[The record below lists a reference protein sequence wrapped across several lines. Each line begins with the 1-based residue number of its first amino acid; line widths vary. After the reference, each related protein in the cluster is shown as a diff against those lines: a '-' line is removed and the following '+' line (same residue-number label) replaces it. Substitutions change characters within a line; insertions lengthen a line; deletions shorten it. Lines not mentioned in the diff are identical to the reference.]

1 MTPERWKRVETL
13 YNEAV
18 SLEGDARS
26 DYLRRACAGDASLL
40 AEVEALLRHDAR
52 GDQTISAALQ
62 RAASDLL
69 EHQAAALVGRQLGA
83 WRLVRRVAQ
92 GGMGSVYLA
101 ERCDGQFEQRVAV
114 KLLNP
119 ALLSPD
125 ALARFNSERQILARL
140 SHPNIARLYDGGT
153 TDEGVPYLVMEYI
166 EGVPIST
173 CCRERQLGTRARL
186 EMFSKVCTA
195 LDYAHRNL
203 IVHRDIKPSNILVDA
218 LGEPKLLDFGV
229 AKLIER
235 DPLAHPAVTVADA
248 RALTPRYASP
258 EQLKGETITTATD
271 VYSLG
276 VLLYELLSG
285 ASPYG
290 DSATSPGDLHAA
302 ILGTN
307 PERPSTAV
315 GRPGGERVAH
325 LTPERLRRELSGDL
339 DNIVLMALR
348 KEPERRYQTTQQLA
362 DDIARHLAHEP
373 VLARP
378 DTFSYRSAKFLRRHR
393 AMVSVASLAVVALL
407 ALGALHVQRLATE
420 RDRALRAERLAGQE
434 AATAR
439 AVTDFLVG
447 TFSAVD
453 PVSLKPKPD
462 ITARELLDRGVASLA
477 AADAGSREVTRR
489 VGLTMSRAYAGLGL
503 PVPARDLA
511 QRALDEIESS
521 GGGDSPEGAGDSPG
535 GTGDSREGSAA
546 SASPEG
552 AGTGGSLELAEAHY
566 VLAGV
571 STLEDQWKQ
580 ARVHG
585 ERALAIYEARTAPD
599 SPEVADTLTRLS
611 GIYLML
617 DALDEQVR
625 SAERALAILEKTK
638 GPDSVKTQD
647 ATAALANAYVAA
659 GKWDEALA
667 YNQRALDGYTRLLG
681 PNHLKIAAATHVRT
695 RAMYMLGRYRE
706 GLALAQQEHEIL
718 NAVVGP
724 DDVRHARAYR
734 MMYINYNKLG
744 DAPNAL
750 RSIRRAIAVN
760 ESAPAP
766 NLTNL
771 HIAYGNLGKLLLDEG
786 FLDESERWFDRSTEI
801 LRRLYAPDHSEFAYP
816 YMFYGIL
823 AYKRRDYDVARDW
836 LDRAVTVDLKLYP
849 PEHVE
854 VLKKRI
860 HREYVE
866 LLAGDAAR
874 AAAGLGEIAATLDRT
889 VGAEHPSSADAI
901 GRLAEANAAMGKDA
915 EAEQQFQRAL
925 ATIDKQQGTSN
936 VPYFETL
943 RAYATFVRRARG
955 AESAKPIFDRLAGL
969 EAKRPKLRASDVS

>member
-18 SLEGDARS
+18 SLDGDARS
-26 DYLRRACAGDASLL
+26 DYLRRACADDASLL

-69 EHQAAALVGRQLGA
+69 EQQAAALVGRQLGA

-186 EMFSKVCTA
+186 ELFTKVCVA

-258 EQLKGETITTATD
+258 EQLRGETITTATD

-407 ALGALHVQRLATE
+407 ALGALHVQRLAAE
-420 RDRALRAERLAGQE
+420 RDRALRAERLADQE

-503 PVPARDLA
+503 PAPARDLA
-511 QRALDEIESS
+511 QRALDEIESAGS
-521 GGGDSPEGAGDSPG
+521 GDSLEGAGDS
-535 GTGDSREGSAA
+535 
-546 SASPEG
+546 
-552 AGTGGSLELAEAHY
+552 LERAEAHY

-599 SPEVADTLTRLS
+599 SPEIADTLTRLS

-667 YNQRALDGYTRLLG
+667 YNQRALHGYTRLLG

-706 GLALAQQEHEIL
+706 GLALAQREHEIL

-750 RSIRRAIAVN
+750 RSIKRAIAVN
-760 ESAPAP
+760 ESAPSP

-786 FLDESERWFDRSTEI
+786 FLDESEPWFDRSTEI

-823 AYKRRDYDVARDW
+823 AYKRGSYDVARDW

-889 VGAEHPSSADAI
+889 VGPEHPSSAEAI
-901 GRLAEANAAMGKDA
+901 GRLAEANDALGKDA

-925 ATIDKQQGTSN
+925 ATIEKQQGTSN
-936 VPYFETL
+936 IPYFETL

-969 EAKRPKLRASDVS
+969 EQKRTPLQAADVS